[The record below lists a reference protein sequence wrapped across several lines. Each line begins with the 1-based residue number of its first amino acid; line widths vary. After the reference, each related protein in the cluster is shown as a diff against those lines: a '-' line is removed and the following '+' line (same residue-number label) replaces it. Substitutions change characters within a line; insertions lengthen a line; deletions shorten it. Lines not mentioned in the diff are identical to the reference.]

1 MPSRYTRPSEALGGG
16 TEYVS
21 DNKGFV
27 QVAPKSAQKIN
38 IESSPYLPTWDRN
51 ESYKPYEFLEFH
63 DPALRANKDLPNL
76 FPKGGDYTTSNISP
90 KLGTEIKGIQLSQLN
105 DAAKDEVALLA
116 AQRGVLVFRDQDF
129 IDKGPEFVTK
139 YVSHYGPLHIHPTS
153 GAPKDH
159 LDIHVVLSGDT
170 KEYPFEKKTNL
181 VALHSDVSYELNPT
195 ALSFLAATNIPQSG
209 GADTVF
215 VDTVEAYNRLSPL
228 FKEKLEGLKAV
239 HSAVEQA
246 NFAIFKKGHVKRHP
260 VENMHPI
267 VRTTPLGQ
275 KVLYVNNGFTRRIE
289 GLKEE
294 ESSYLLN
301 FLLDHIW
308 KGHDFQIRAH
318 WEPNTVVIFDNRVV
332 GHTAILDFDTT
343 DSRLIIR
350 ASARGERPVS
360 DLKDLNKPDEN
371 LVYHGAEYLGDRLE
385 NLKI

>member
-38 IESSPYLPTWDRN
+38 IE
-51 ESYKPYEFLEFH
+51 
-63 DPALRANKDLPNL
+63 ANKDLPNL

-159 LDIHVVLSGDT
+159 PDIHVVLSGDT

-181 VALHSDVSYELNPT
+181 VALHSD
-195 ALSFLAATNIPQSG
+195 
-209 GADTVF
+209 
-215 VDTVEAYNRLSPL
+215 
-228 FKEKLEGLKAV
+228 AV